1 LFLLAEEDRKKIL
14 DMEAK
19 ARTETAQMAQQ
30 QLHLLNSNAT
40 AAGAAGDQT
49 AALTRVISPEVVLQE
64 EEEELLGIDLDRDGP
79 AGANKLYLRQLNDVD
94 ESALGFVS
102 DIEYPN
108 GKTWKELTARR
119 RKWAGNGQAKNGKD
133 KKSSGSG
140 KGMGRPGQSAA
151 GTGVRL

>member
-1 LFLLAEEDRKKIL
+1 MIQKNLLAAFPEQAAAIDTFFNGGLRQVSIRATTSCVFRYAPPTRPINLFLLAEEDRKKIL

-64 EEEELLGIDLDRDGP
+64 EEEELLGI
-79 AGANKLYLRQLNDVD
+79 
-94 ESALGFVS
+94 
-102 DIEYPN
+102 
-108 GKTWKELTARR
+108 
-119 RKWAGNGQAKNGKD
+119 
-133 KKSSGSG
+133 
-140 KGMGRPGQSAA
+140 
-151 GTGVRL
+151 